1 MRVLRVSHSAVV
13 SEWRERERALRRR
26 GHEVL
31 LLSARRWDE
40 FGRSVPLEPDPGEEV
55 RGVPTLGTHPALF
68 LYAPGPL
75 WRALGREWDVVD
87 VHEEPFAL
95 ATAEVLLLRRLRA
108 WLAHRPAPPYLLYS
122 AQNLAKRY
130 PPPFRRLERAALRGA
145 AGVHTCNDAAGRIVR
160 AKGATGAVETI
171 PLGVDPAVFRPGM
184 PGPTTPGP
192 ATPDSATPGDV
203 PGPAGQRRPDPDRF
217 RVGYA
222 GRLAP
227 HKGVG
232 TLLDAVLADDRLR
245 LDLAG
250 AGPLEAE
257 LRRRAAPAGQR
268 VRFLGT
274 LAGADLAGFYRSL
287 DALAVPSLETPGW
300 VEQFGRVAVE
310 AMACGVP
317 VVASATGA
325 LPDVVGGAGLLVPAG
340 DPAALG
346 AALRRVADD
355 PDLAATMRADGLRR
369 AAACTWDAVA
379 ERYAAL
385 YARAAPPAGGPRRAP
400 AGELGGAPG

>member
-13 SEWRERERALRRR
+13 REWRERERALRRR

-40 FGRSVPLEPDPGEEV
+40 FGRSVPLEPDPGEQV

-68 LYAPGPL
+68 VYAPGPL
-75 WRALGREWDVVD
+75 WRALGEEWDVVD

-108 WLAHRPAPPYLLYS
+108 WLGRRPAPPYLLYS
-122 AQNLAKRY
+122 AQNLPKRY
-130 PPPFRRLERAALRGA
+130 PPPFRWLERAALRGA

-160 AKGATGAVETI
+160 DKGAAGAVETV
-171 PLGVDPAVFRPGM
+171 PLGVDPDVFH
-184 PGPTTPGP
+184 P
-192 ATPDSATPGDV
+192 APDADGE
-203 PGPAGQRRPDPDRF
+203 RRPDPDRF

-222 GRLAP
+222 GRLAA

-257 LRRRAAPAGQR
+257 LRRRAAPAGER

-274 LAGADLAGFYRSL
+274 LDGADLAAFYRSL

-346 AALRRVADD
+346 AALRRVAED
-355 PDLAATMRADGLRR
+355 PALASTLRAGGLRR
-369 AAACTWDAVA
+369 AATCTWDAVA
-379 ERYAAL
+379 ERYAGL
-385 YARAAPPAGGPRRAP
+385 YARAVTPPGPPAGPRRAP
-400 AGELGGAPG
+400 AGELGGTPG

>member
-13 SEWRERERALRRR
+13 REWRERERALRRR

-68 LYAPGPL
+68 VYAPGPL
-75 WRALGREWDVVD
+75 WRALGEEWDVVD

-108 WLAHRPAPPYLLYS
+108 WLGRRPAPPYLLYS
-122 AQNLAKRY
+122 AQNLPKRY
-130 PPPFRRLERAALRGA
+130 PPPFRWLERAALRGA

-160 AKGATGAVETI
+160 DKGATGAVETV
-171 PLGVDPAVFRPGM
+171 PLGVDPAVFRP
-184 PGPTTPGP
+184 
-192 ATPDSATPGDV
+192 AAPD
-203 PGPAGQRRPDPDRF
+203 AGRRPDPDRF

-222 GRLAP
+222 GRLAA

-250 AGPLEAE
+250 AGPLEGE
-257 LRRRAAPAGQR
+257 LRRRAAPAGER

-274 LAGADLAGFYRSL
+274 LDGADLAAFYRSV
-287 DALAVPSLETPGW
+287 DVLAVPSLETPGW

-325 LPDVVGGAGLLVPAG
+325 LPDVVGGAGLLVPAD

-379 ERYAAL
+379 ERYARL
-385 YARAAPPAGGPRRAP
+385 YARAVAPAGGPRRAP